1 MIHPNWETDFSDLNF
16 SDPDLGDELKESDNC
31 HFYTVQKKCQKCQTP
46 TFCEV
51 SKSFVTCVYA
61 CNIPLVSIKVVAT
74 YCIDFSVATN
84 ESGTL
89 HKNVILL
96 WDFVF

>member
-1 MIHPNWETDFSDLNF
+1 MSVISKLWRACLPPQRTFFLFHLVHLQIFAARA
-16 SDPDLGDELKESDNC
+16 LGML
-31 HFYTVQKKCQKCQTP
+31 
-46 TFCEV
+46 
-51 SKSFVTCVYA
+51 
-61 CNIPLVSIKVVAT
+61 LVSIKVVAT

>member
-1 MIHPNWETDFSDLNF
+1 LFHLVHLQFF
-16 SDPDLGDELKESDNC
+16 AARALGML
-31 HFYTVQKKCQKCQTP
+31 
-46 TFCEV
+46 
-51 SKSFVTCVYA
+51 
-61 CNIPLVSIKVVAT
+61 LVSIKVVAT